1 MKIKNFIK
9 INLIMILV
17 IVLSSIN
24 VYGKNIIGNST
35 DATMRDD
42 YFTSTSKQGFSRG
55 SSNTNVVTSN
65 ITNSTDIDYLNQ
77 ERESLE
83 KEISTKESII
93 SYNEEEM
100 SSMLVE
106 IEQLS
111 QQITDKE
118 NEVEELLIKA
128 KEINKYVES
137 TQEKLNVAQEE
148 YDTQKE
154 ILDDRL
160 VAMYKMGKVEY
171 IDVLL
176 NSDSLSAFLS
186 NYYLISKIVKADS
199 DLLDEVKEKRDS
211 ILALEE
217 TLKSYQS
224 ELDYN
229 IDEAT
234 KTKVALTNMKV
245 LKDNKVATLNK
256 EDLEY
261 HNQIEEYRNQI
272 AALEARIKL
281 LVAANASGT
290 PYVGGDF
297 VWPVPGYNKITS
309 KFGMRTHPITGVYKL
324 HTGTDIGAPTGA
336 DFVASN
342 KGIVIAAEYN
352 TAYGNYVMIDHGG
365 GIQTL
370 YAHGSQIVVS
380 VGQEVSAGDVV
391 LKVGSTGYATGPHAH
406 FEVRIN
412 GTPVEPLTYL
422 QATGYVY
429 N

>member
-1 MKIKNFIK
+1 MKRKNIIK
-9 INLIMILV
+9 INLIIILV
-17 IVLSSIN
+17 IVFSPIN
-24 VYGKNIIGNST
+24 LYAKNIIGNST

-42 YFTSTSKQGFSRG
+42 YFTGTSKEGFSRG
-55 SSNTNVVTSN
+55 KINTNVVSSN
-65 ITNSTDIDYLNQ
+65 LTNSTDIDYLS
-77 ERESLE
+77 EEKASLE
-83 KEISTKESII
+83 NEISSKESII

-100 SSMLVE
+100 STLLVE
-106 IEQLS
+106 IEELS
-111 QQITDKE
+111 QQIADKE
-118 NEVEELLIKA
+118 NEVQELSLKAEEMS
-128 KEINKYVES
+128 KYVDS
-137 TQEKLNVAQEE
+137 TQEKLDVAQKD
-148 YDTQKE
+148 YDKQKE

-211 ILALEE
+211 IQTLEE

-224 ELDYN
+224 ELEYN
-229 IDEAT
+229 LDEAT
-234 KTKVALTNMKV
+234 KTKISLTNMKV
-245 LKDNKVATLNK
+245 LRDNKVATLTK

-281 LVAANASGT
+281 LAAANASGS

-297 VWPVPGYNKITS
+297 IWPVPGYNKITS
-309 KFGMRTHPITGVYKL
+309 KYGMRTHPITGVYKL
-324 HTGTDIGAPTGA
+324 HTGVDVGAPTGA

-352 TAYGNYVMIDHGG
+352 TAYGNFVMIDHGG

-370 YAHGSQIVVS
+370 YAHGSQIMVS
-380 VGQEVSAGDVV
+380 VGQEVNAGDVV
-391 LKVGSTGYATGPHAH
+391 LKIGSTGYATGPHAH

-412 GTPVEPLTYL
+412 GTTVEPLTYL
-422 QATGYVY
+422 QATGYIID
-429 N
+429 

>member
-111 QQITDKE
+111 QQIADKE

-137 TQEKLNVAQEE
+137 TQEKLDVAQEE

-234 KTKVALTNMKV
+234 KTKVSLTNMKV

-391 LKVGSTGYATGPHAH
+391 LKIGSTGYATGPHAH

>member
-111 QQITDKE
+111 QQIADKE

-137 TQEKLNVAQEE
+137 TQEKLDVAQEE
-148 YDTQKE
+148 YDAQKE

-391 LKVGSTGYATGPHAH
+391 LKIGSTGYATGPHAH

>member
-1 MKIKNFIK
+1 M
-9 INLIMILV
+9 
-17 IVLSSIN
+17 
-24 VYGKNIIGNST
+24 
-35 DATMRDD
+35 
-42 YFTSTSKQGFSRG
+42 
-55 SSNTNVVTSN
+55 SN

-93 SYNEEEM
+93 TYNEEEM
-100 SSMLVE
+100 SVMLVE
-106 IEQLS
+106 IEELS
-111 QQITDKE
+111 QQIADKE

-128 KEINKYVES
+128 KDINKYVET
-137 TQEKLNVAQEE
+137 TQEKLDAAQEE
-148 YDTQKE
+148 YDAQKE

-380 VGQEVSAGDVV
+380 VGQEVSAGEVV

-429 N
+429 D

>member
-1 MKIKNFIK
+1 MPQCV
-9 INLIMILV
+9 MIIL
-17 IVLSSIN
+17 LAHQ
-24 VYGKNIIGNST
+24 ST
-35 DATMRDD
+35 
-42 YFTSTSKQGFSRG
+42 
-55 SSNTNVVTSN
+55 SNTNVVMSN

-93 SYNEEEM
+93 TYNEEEM
-100 SSMLVE
+100 SVMLVE
-106 IEQLS
+106 IEELS
-111 QQITDKE
+111 QQIADKE

-128 KEINKYVES
+128 KDINKYVET
-137 TQEKLNVAQEE
+137 TQEKLDAAQEE
-148 YDTQKE
+148 YDAQKE

-199 DLLDEVKEKRDS
+199 DLLEEVKEKRDS
-211 ILALEE
+211 IQALEE
-217 TLKSYQS
+217 TLKTYQS

-256 EDLEY
+256 QDLEY

-380 VGQEVSAGDVV
+380 VGQEVSAGEVV

-429 N
+429 D

>member
-1 MKIKNFIK
+1 MKLRNIIK

-17 IVLSSIN
+17 IVLCSIN
-24 VYGKNIIGNST
+24 SYSKNIIGNST

-55 SSNTNVVTSN
+55 ESSTNVANTHT
-65 ITNSTDIDYLNQ
+65 TNSTDIEYLNQ
-77 ERESLE
+77 ERDSLE
-83 KEISTKESII
+83 KEITSKESII

-100 SSMLVE
+100 SAMLVE
-106 IEQLS
+106 IEELS
-111 QQITDKE
+111 QQISDKE
-118 NEVEELLIKA
+118 NEVDELLLKA
-128 KEINKYVES
+128 EEIEKYVNS
-137 TQEKLNVAQEE
+137 TQAKLDVAQEE
-148 YDTQKE
+148 FDKQKE
-154 ILDDRL
+154 ILDGRL

-171 IDVLL
+171 IDFLL
-176 NSDSLSAFLS
+176 NSESLSAFLS
-186 NYYLISKIVKADS
+186 NYYLVSKIIKADS
-199 DLLDEVKEKRDS
+199 DLLSEVQEKRDS

-217 TLKSYQS
+217 TLKNYQD
-224 ELDYN
+224 ELEYN

-234 KTKVALTNMKV
+234 KTKISLTNSKV
-245 LKDNKVATLNK
+245 IKDNKVATLTK
-256 EDLEY
+256 DDLEY
-261 HNQIEEYRNQI
+261 HKQIEEYRNQI

-281 LVAANASGT
+281 LAAANASGT

-297 VWPVPGYNKITS
+297 VWPVPGFNGITS

-324 HTGTDIGAPTGA
+324 HTGVDIGAPTGA
-336 DFVASN
+336 NFVASN

-352 TAYGNYVMIDHGG
+352 TAYGNFVMIDHGG

-370 YAHGSQIVVS
+370 YAHGSQIVTS
-380 VGQEVSAGDVV
+380 VGQEVNAGDVV

>member
-1 MKIKNFIK
+1 MKRKNIIK
-9 INLIMILV
+9 INLIIILV
-17 IVLSSIN
+17 IVFSPIN
-24 VYGKNIIGNST
+24 LYAKNIIGNST

-42 YFTSTSKQGFSRG
+42 YFTSTSKEGFSRG
-55 SSNTNVVTSN
+55 KSNTNIVSTN
-65 ITNSTDIDYLNQ
+65 LTNSTDIEYLNQ
-77 ERESLE
+77 EKAALE
-83 KEISTKESII
+83 NDISSKESII

-100 SSMLVE
+100 STLLVE
-106 IEQLS
+106 IEELS
-111 QQITDKE
+111 QQIADKE
-118 NEVEELLIKA
+118 NEVQELTLKA
-128 KEINKYVES
+128 NEMSKYVES
-137 TQEKLNVAQEE
+137 TQEELKVAQKEF
-148 YDTQKE
+148 DKQKK

-199 DLLDEVKEKRDS
+199 DLLAEVQEKRDS
-211 ILALEE
+211 IQTLEE
-217 TLKSYQS
+217 TLESYQS
-224 ELDYN
+224 ELEYN
-229 IDEAT
+229 LDEAT
-234 KTKVALTNMKV
+234 KRKISLTNMKV
-245 LKDNKVATLNK
+245 LRDNKVATLTK

-281 LVAANASGT
+281 LAAASASGT

-309 KFGMRTHPITGVYKL
+309 RYGMRTHPITGVYKL
-324 HTGTDIGAPTGA
+324 HTGVDIGAPTGA
-336 DFVASN
+336 DFIASN

-352 TAYGNYVMIDHGG
+352 TAYGNFVMIDHGG

-370 YAHGSQIVVS
+370 YAHGSQIIVS
-380 VGQEVSAGDVV
+380 VGQEVNAGDVV

-412 GTPVEPLTYL
+412 GTTVEPLTYL
-422 QATGYVY
+422 QATGYVID
-429 N
+429 

>member
-137 TQEKLNVAQEE
+137 TQEKLDVAQEE
-148 YDTQKE
+148 YDAQKE

-391 LKVGSTGYATGPHAH
+391 LKIGSTGYATGPHAH

>member
-1 MKIKNFIK
+1 MKRKNIIK
-9 INLIMILV
+9 INLIIILV
-17 IVLSSIN
+17 IVFSPIN
-24 VYGKNIIGNST
+24 LYAKNIIGNST

-42 YFTSTSKQGFSRG
+42 YFTSTSKEGFSRG
-55 SSNTNVVTSN
+55 QSNTNIVTTN
-65 ITNSTDIDYLNQ
+65 ITNSTDIEYLNQ
-77 ERESLE
+77 EKAALE
-83 KEISTKESII
+83 NDISSKESII

-100 SSMLVE
+100 STLLVE
-106 IEQLS
+106 IEDLS

-118 NEVEELLIKA
+118 NEVQELTLKA
-128 KEINKYVES
+128 NEMSKYVES
-137 TQEKLNVAQEE
+137 TQNELEVAQKEF
-148 YDTQKE
+148 DKQKK

-199 DLLDEVKEKRDS
+199 DLLAEVQEKRDS
-211 ILALEE
+211 IQALEE
-217 TLKSYQS
+217 TLESYQS
-224 ELDYN
+224 ELEYN
-229 IDEAT
+229 LDEAT
-234 KTKVALTNMKV
+234 KRKISLTNMKV
-245 LKDNKVATLNK
+245 LRDNKVATLTK

-281 LVAANASGT
+281 LAAASASGT

-309 KFGMRTHPITGVYKL
+309 QYGMRTHPITGVYKL
-324 HTGTDIGAPTGA
+324 HTGVDIGAPTGT

-352 TAYGNYVMIDHGG
+352 TAYGNFVMIDHGG

-380 VGQEVSAGDVV
+380 VGQEVNPGDVV
-391 LKVGSTGYATGPHAH
+391 LKVGATGYATGPHAH

-412 GTPVEPLTYL
+412 GTTVEPLTYL
-422 QATGYVY
+422 QATGYVID
-429 N
+429 

>member
-17 IVLSSIN
+17 IVLSSISA
-24 VYGKNIIGNST
+24 YGKNLIGNST

-55 SSNTNVVTSN
+55 SSNTNVVMSN

-93 SYNEEEM
+93 TYNEEEM
-100 SSMLVE
+100 SVMLVE
-106 IEQLS
+106 IEELS
-111 QQITDKE
+111 QQIADKE

-128 KEINKYVES
+128 KDINKYVET
-137 TQEKLNVAQEE
+137 TQEKLDAAQEE
-148 YDTQKE
+148 YDAQKE

-199 DLLDEVKEKRDS
+199 DLLEEVKEKRDS
-211 ILALEE
+211 IQALEE
-217 TLKSYQS
+217 TLKTYQS

-256 EDLEY
+256 QDLDY

-380 VGQEVSAGDVV
+380 VGQEVSAGEVV

-429 N
+429 D

>member
-111 QQITDKE
+111 QQIADKE

-137 TQEKLNVAQEE
+137 TQEKLDVAQEE

-391 LKVGSTGYATGPHAH
+391 LKIGSTGYATGPHAH

>member
-137 TQEKLNVAQEE
+137 TQEKLDIAQEE

-199 DLLDEVKEKRDS
+199 DLLNEVKEKRDS

>member
-1 MKIKNFIK
+1 LKIKNFIK

-137 TQEKLNVAQEE
+137 TQEKLDIAQEE

-199 DLLDEVKEKRDS
+199 DLLNEVKEKRDS